1 MFISRHFVF
10 MSLAL
15 GVVAMAPAQ
24 QMATLD
30 SGERVVLHE
39 DGT

>member
-1 MFISRHFVF
+1 MV
-10 MSLAL
+10 
-15 GVVAMAPAQ
+15 PAQ

-39 DGT
+39 DRTWDYATDVEIV